1 MTTPKLDDIKK
12 LRELTGAGM
21 MDAKSALENSEGDFE
36 KATKLLMEKG
46 AQLAESK
53 ADRSALQGVIV
64 SYIHPGDRIGVLL
77 ELNCE
82 TDFVARNED
91 FRKLAHNL
99 ALQVAGM
106 HPIYIAPED
115 VPAGVV
121 EKEQEVYKAQ
131 AQAKSKA
138 SAEKAIE
145 GKLADFYASVCLIK
159 QPFVLNQ
166 ELTVENLIGE
176 TVGILKE
183 NIRVARFVRFEV
195 GDRS

>member
-1 MTTPKLDDIKK
+1 MATIKLDDIKK
-12 LRELTGAGM
+12 LRELTSAGM
-21 MDAKSALENSEGDFE
+21 MDAKAALENSEGDFE

-53 ADRSALQGVIV
+53 ADRSALQGIIV

-99 ALQVAGM
+99 VLQVAGM

-115 VPAGVV
+115 VPAAVI
-121 EKEQEVYKAQ
+121 EKEQEVYAAQVQDKA
-131 AQAKSKA
+131 KA
-138 SAEKAIE
+138 TAEKAIQ

-159 QPFVLNQ
+159 QPFVLNP
-166 ELTVENLIGE
+166 ELTVENIMAE

-183 NIRVARFVRFEV
+183 NIKVARFVRFEV

>member
-12 LRELTGAGM
+12 LRELTSAGM
-21 MDAKSALENSEGDFE
+21 MDAKAALESSEGDFE

-53 ADRSALQGVIV
+53 ADRSALQGIIV

-115 VPAGVV
+115 VPATVI
-121 EKEQEVYKAQ
+121 EKEQEVYAAQ
-131 AQAKSKA
+131 AQDKAKA
-138 SAEKAIE
+138 TAEKAIQ
-145 GKLADFYASVCLIK
+145 GKLADFYASVCLVK

-166 ELTVENLIGE
+166 ELTVENIIAE

>member
-1 MTTPKLDDIKK
+1 MTTPKLSDIKK

-21 MDAKSALENSEGDFE
+21 MDAKTALESAEGDFE
-36 KATKLLMEKG
+36 KATKLLMEKSVE
-46 AQLAESK
+46 LAESK

-106 HPIYIAPED
+106 HPIYISPED
-115 VPAGVV
+115 VPAEVI
-121 EKEQEVYKAQ
+121 EKEREVYAAQ
-131 AQAKSKA
+131 VQDKSKA
-138 SAEKAIE
+138 VAEKIVQ
-145 GKLADFYASVCLIK
+145 GKLEDFYASVCLVK

-166 ELTVENLIGE
+166 ELMVENIIAETIG
-176 TVGILKE
+176 VLKE
-183 NIRVARFVRFEV
+183 NIKVARFVRFVV
-195 GDRS
+195 GDWS

>member
-1 MTTPKLDDIKK
+1 MATPKLGDIKK

-21 MDAKSALENSEGDFE
+21 MDAKAALENAEGDFE

-46 AQLAESK
+46 AELAESK

-106 HPIYIAPED
+106 HPIYISPED
-115 VPAGVV
+115 VPAEVV
-121 EKEQEVYKAQ
+121 EKEREVYAAQ
-131 AQAKSKA
+131 VQDKSKA
-138 SAEKAIE
+138 AAEKTVQ
-145 GKLADFYASVCLIK
+145 GKLEDFYASVCLVK

-166 ELTVENLIGE
+166 ELMVENIIAETIG
-176 TVGILKE
+176 VLKE
-183 NIRVARFVRFEV
+183 NIKVARFVRFEV
-195 GDRS
+195 GNWS

>member
-1 MTTPKLDDIKK
+1 MATAKLGDIKK
-12 LRELTGAGM
+12 LRDLTGAGM
-21 MDAKSALENSEGDFE
+21 MDAKAALENADGDFE

-53 ADRSALQGVIV
+53 AERSALQGLVV

-91 FRKLAHNL
+91 FKKLAHNL

-106 HPIYIAPED
+106 HPIYISPED
-115 VPAGVV
+115 VPAAVI
-121 EKEQEVYKAQ
+121 EKEREVYAAQ
-131 AQAKSKA
+131 VQDKSKEL
-138 SAEKAIE
+138 AEKAIQ
-145 GKLADFYASVCLIK
+145 GKLDDFYNSVCLIK
-159 QPFVLNQ
+159 QPFVLNPD
-166 ELTVENLIGE
+166 LTVENIISE
-176 TVGILKE
+176 TVVILKE
-183 NIRVARFVRFEV
+183 NIKIARFVRFEV

>member
-1 MTTPKLDDIKK
+1 MATAKSSDIKK
-12 LRELTGAGM
+12 LRDLTGAGM
-21 MDAKSALENSEGDFE
+21 MDAKAALENADGDFE

-53 ADRSALQGVIV
+53 AERSALQGLVV

-91 FRKLAHNL
+91 FKKLAHNL

-106 HPIYIAPED
+106 HPIYISPED
-115 VPAGVV
+115 VPKDVV
-121 EKEQEVYKAQ
+121 EKEREVYAAQ
-131 AQAKSKA
+131 VQDKSKEL
-138 SAEKAIE
+138 AEKAIQ
-145 GKLADFYASVCLIK
+145 GKLEDFYTSVCLIK
-159 QPFVLNQ
+159 QPFVLNP
-166 ELTVENLIGE
+166 ELTVENIMAE
-176 TVGILKE
+176 TVVILKE
-183 NIRVARFVRFEV
+183 NIKIARFVRFEV

>member
-1 MTTPKLDDIKK
+1 MATVKLTDIKK
-12 LRELTGAGM
+12 LRDLTNAGM
-21 MDAKSALENSEGDFE
+21 MDAKAALENAEGDFE

-53 ADRSALQGVIV
+53 ADRSALQGIVI
-64 SYIHPGDRIGVLL
+64 SYIHPGDRVGVLL

-91 FRKLAHNL
+91 FKKLAHNL

-106 HPIYIAPED
+106 HPIYIAPD
-115 VPAGVV
+115 DIPAEVI
-121 EKEQEVYKAQ
+121 EKEREVYAAQ
-131 AQAKSKA
+131 VQGKSKEA
-138 SAEKAIE
+138 AEKIIQS
-145 GKLADFYASVCLIK
+145 KLDDFYTSVCLIR

-166 ELTVENLIGE
+166 ELTVENIIAE
-176 TVGILKE
+176 TLVILKE
-183 NIRVARFVRFEV
+183 NIKVARFVRFEV

>member
-1 MTTPKLDDIKK
+1 MATAKLGDIKK
-12 LRELTGAGM
+12 LRDLTGAGM
-21 MDAKSALENSEGDFE
+21 MDAKAALENADGDFE

-53 ADRSALQGVIV
+53 AERSTLQGLVV

-91 FRKLAHNL
+91 FKKLAHNL

-115 VPAGVV
+115 VPAAVV
-121 EKEQEVYKAQ
+121 KKEREVYAAQ
-131 AQAKSKA
+131 VQDKSKEL
-138 SAEKAIE
+138 AEKAIQ
-145 GKLADFYASVCLIK
+145 GKLEDFYTSVCLVK
-159 QPFVLNQ
+159 QPFVLNPD
-166 ELTVENLIGE
+166 LTVENIMSE
-176 TVGILKE
+176 TVVILKE
-183 NIRVARFVRFEV
+183 NIKIARFVRFEV

>member
-1 MTTPKLDDIKK
+1 MATPKLDDIKK

-131 AQAKSKA
+131 AQDKSKA

-145 GKLADFYASVCLIK
+145 GKLADFYASVCLTR